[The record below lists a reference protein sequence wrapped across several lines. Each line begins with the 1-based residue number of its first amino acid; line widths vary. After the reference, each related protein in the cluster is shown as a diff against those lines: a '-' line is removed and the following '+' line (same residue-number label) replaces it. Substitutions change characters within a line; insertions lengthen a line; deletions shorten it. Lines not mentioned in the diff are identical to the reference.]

1 MSARPAAADP
11 VVLDVPA
18 ADLCLA
24 FANTRYWR
32 GSSAPT
38 EDLAAPADLLGW
50 CGAHGVPAEA
60 IAAAGRKWQQSPR
73 DGQRQHRAA
82 IELRE
87 AIYGCFAAIAAE
99 AAPAAADLAALNA
112 ALAAAP
118 ARRALTALP
127 EGYGW
132 QVPGLAATA
141 VGLLAPVLWS
151 AGDLLTLGRR
161 GRIRCCANEKCRWL
175 FVDDSRAGTR
185 RWCSMSACG
194 NRAKARRHYERHK
207 QT

>member
-1 MSARPAAADP
+1 MPVRRDPAPP

-32 GSSAPT
+32 GSAVPT
-38 EDLAAPADLLGW
+38 EDLKAPADLLGW
-50 CGAHGVPAEA
+50 CGAHGVPADA
-60 IAAAGRKWQQSPR
+60 VGAASRKWEASPHEGR
-73 DGQRQHRAA
+73 RQHTVAV
-82 IELRE
+82 ELRE
-87 AIYGCFAAIAAE
+87 AIYRCFAAIAAE
-99 AAPAAADLAALNA
+99 STPKADDLAVLNA
-112 ALAAAP
+112 SLAAAP

-127 EGYGW
+127 EGFGW
-132 QVPGLAATA
+132 QVPDVPATA

-194 NRAKARRHYERHK
+194 NRAKAKRHYERHK
-207 QT
+207 QS